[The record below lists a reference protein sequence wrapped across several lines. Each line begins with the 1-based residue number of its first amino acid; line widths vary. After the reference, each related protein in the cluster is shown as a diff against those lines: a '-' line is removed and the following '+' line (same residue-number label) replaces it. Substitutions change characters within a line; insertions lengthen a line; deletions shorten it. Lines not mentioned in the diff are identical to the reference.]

1 MILIRISSTFAQ
13 QPKEPEK
20 TKSLVLL
27 VFAFQKSFYMLIPVN
42 SACSAGGYN
51 VNYFIGK
58 FNVNKQNFR
67 LIHF

>member
-20 TKSLVLL
+20 TKVELA
-27 VFAFQKSFYMLIPVN
+27 FAFQKSFYMLIPVN